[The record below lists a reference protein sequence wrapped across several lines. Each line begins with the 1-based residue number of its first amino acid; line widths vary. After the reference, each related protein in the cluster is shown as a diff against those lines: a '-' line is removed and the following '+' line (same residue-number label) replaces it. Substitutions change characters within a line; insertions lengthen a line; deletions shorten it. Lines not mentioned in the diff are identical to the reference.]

1 MQTHEFKG
9 GAPLLANNGS
19 LDAPEPQRI
28 GHVLGYRHVGPQR
41 IGLKNHAHISFVSG
55 RKQTSACR
63 DDKFAAIID
72 IAAVRFL
79 QTRNEAEGCRL
90 AATARTEERSNL
102 PLSNLERDGVHGLC
116 LSQAFADAFKLENN
130 LTHGSHPCC

>member
-9 GAPLLANNGS
+9 GTHLLANNRS

-28 GHVLGYRHVGPQR
+28 GHVLGHRHVGPQR
-41 IGLKNHAHISFVSG
+41 IGLKDHAHISFVSR

-72 IAAVRFL
+72 IASVRFL
-79 QTRNEAEGCRL
+79 QARNEAEGCRL
-90 AATARTEERSNL
+90 ATTAGTEERSNL
-102 PLSNLERDGVHGLC
+102 PLSNLERDGVHGLY
-116 LSQAFADAFKLENN
+116 LSEAFADTFKSENN
-130 LTHGSHPCC
+130 LTHG